1 MDVGGTVL
9 RRSADDEF
17 FNITRSRA
25 IHFINITFRGGS
37 ASSSGGNNGI
47 TGGNG
52 AIYVYGEQGT
62 TNHLIENCTFYGIAN
77 CIHWR
82 GVSDSIIR
90 GCRFRLPPANHGG
103 STLIKLDENSAESE
117 RMDQIRI
124 QDCVAD
130 GSPDGNVLNSNV
142 DGIGIYGENTTI
154 FITNTSVIRVK
165 RSYYTHTDWVGN
177 FLYFQNSEAERA
189 YNDGFSIN
197 GTGNFITIDNCF
209 ACTCGALTGVDGHTG
224 VPVDSHGINIGSQ
237 QNSSVNI
244 TNPNVRDNT
253 GHGILIDGNGINNC
267 SIVNPAIG
275 GNSKTPVSG
284 EDGHRNNPN
293 NHGIV
298 IGSNSNNVYIAGGKI
313 GGTAT
318 DLAGTGTQR
327 NGIQIN
333 GGTHSNIRIIGTN
346 VLGNT
351 LNASEGIGVAISS
364 GTGNTIKFNAGS
376 SADIDT

>member
-1 MDVGGTVL
+1 M
-9 RRSADDEF
+9 
-17 FNITRSRA
+17 
-25 IHFINITFRGGS
+25 
-37 ASSSGGNNGI
+37 
-47 TGGNG
+47 
-52 AIYVYGEQGT
+52 
-62 TNHLIENCTFYGIAN
+62 
-77 CIHWR
+77 
-82 GVSDSIIR
+82 
-90 GCRFRLPPANHGG
+90 
-103 STLIKLDENSAESE
+103 IKLDENSSESE

-130 GSPDGNVLNSNV
+130 GSPDGSVLNSNV

-209 ACTCGALTGVDGHTG
+209 SSTCGAINGVDGHSGTR
-224 VPVDSHGINIGSQ
+224 VNSHGINIGSQ

-275 GNSKTPVSG
+275 GNSKTPSG
-284 EDGHRNNPN
+284 TNPG

-298 IGSNSNNVYIAGGKI
+298 IGSNSNNVYIAGGKV

-318 DLAGTGTQR
+318 D
-327 NGIQIN
+327 
-333 GGTHSNIRIIGTN
+333 
-346 VLGNT
+346 
-351 LNASEGIGVAISS
+351 
-364 GTGNTIKFNAGS
+364 
-376 SADIDT
+376 